1 MVSLEVSSSMLVSV
15 SKACGRPMNSL
26 VLNTNSLAVE
36 MSSAQQKPNINVLNV
51 PIEAADAYV
60 NADMAS
66 FLWEKGGSL

>member
-1 MVSLEVSSSMLVSV
+1 MLVSV

-36 MSSAQQKPNINVLNV
+36 MSSAHQKPNINVLNV